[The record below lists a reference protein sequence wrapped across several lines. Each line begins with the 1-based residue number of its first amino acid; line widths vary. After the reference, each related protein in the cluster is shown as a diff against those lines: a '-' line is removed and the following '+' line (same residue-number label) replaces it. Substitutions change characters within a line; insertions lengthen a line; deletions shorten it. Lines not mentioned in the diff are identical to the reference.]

1 MEIRINIPDDIAD
14 QLSSRWEDL
23 PRRTLEA
30 LVASAYREGVLS
42 GPQAQQLLGLE
53 SRMELDG
60 FLKAAGI
67 FLDYT
72 EDDLAEDI
80 RALRG
85 A

>member
-1 MEIRINIPDDIAD
+1 MVITVNIPEDIAD
-14 QLSSRWEDL
+14 QLLSRWEDL
-23 PRRTLEA
+23 QRLTLEA

-42 GPQAQQLLGLE
+42 GPQAQDVLGFE

-72 EDDLAEDI
+72 ADDLAEDI
-80 RALRG
+80 RALREV
-85 A
+85 